1 MTRPYVPVAQRA
13 RLCVETSLD
22 VQTGEQVLILSDDSS
37 RGFADSLAGVSLER
51 GAEAVVLHLPERKIY
66 DKDPPET
73 VAAAMQVADV
83 IFVTLPPEYGCQL
96 WHTSARQTAS
106 EAGARV
112 GLVFPPATWDITPAQ
127 IEQTQV
133 LTENLAALLDAAS
146 HARLTTPAGTD
157 LTMDL
162 RGREGFG
169 CVSVLHNP
177 GDTATIPD
185 WGDAEIA
192 PVEGTSEGMI
202 VYDGS
207 MTFIGKIS
215 HPITVT
221 VKDGHAVEVTGG
233 KEAARL
239 EEILNGASGDG
250 RNIAEFGIGTVP
262 RGRITGHK
270 DDHLLGTAHIALG
283 HNITLGGTVESN
295 VHIDGV
301 MRHPTIVLDG
311 RTVMTAGVPDP
322 ILCEVVAHE

>member
-1 MTRPYVPVAQRA
+1 MARRYVPVAQRA
-13 RLCVETSLD
+13 RLCVETSLA
-22 VQTGEQVLILSDDSS
+22 VQEGENVLIVSDDPS
-37 RGFADSLAGVSLER
+37 RSFADSLAAVSLER
-51 GAEAVVLHLPERKIY
+51 GAEAVVLHLPVRKIY
-66 DKDPPET
+66 DKDPPEM

-83 IFVTLPPEYGCQL
+83 IFVTLPPEHACQL
-96 WHTSARQTAS
+96 WHTSARQTAT

-127 IEQTQV
+127 IEGTQV
-133 LTENLAALLDAAS
+133 LTENLAKLLDAAS

-162 RGREGFG
+162 SGREGFG

-192 PVEGTSEGMI
+192 PVENTSEGTV

-221 VKDGHAVEVTGG
+221 VRAGHAVDVTGG
-233 KEAARL
+233 EEAARL
-239 EEILNGASGDG
+239 DEILNGASGDP

-295 VHIDGV
+295 IHLDGV

-311 RTVMTAGVPDP
+311 RPVMTSGIPDP
-322 ILCEVVAHE
+322 VLYEVAHE